1 MIEFLHVSKSYPGDY
16 QALCDVSLFI
26 DKGEFV
32 FLTGRSGAG
41 KTTFLKHIYI
51 EERPSVGQ
59 VFVFGYDAKY
69 IRRGE
74 IPFLR
79 RRLGIVFQD
88 FKLLTDRNV
97 FENVAFAA
105 RAAGMSERQVKRR
118 TFEVLAATGIGHK
131 CVQNPASLSGGE
143 QQRVCIARAMVNDPL
158 VLLADEPTG
167 NLDPLV
173 ADDIFQL
180 LRNINTAG
188 TTVVMSTHELRFLEH
203 SHYRRINL
211 ERGALTSGGG
221 AALKPMRFGTGQLNG
236 AFR

>member
-1 MIEFLHVSKSYPGDY
+1 MIEFLHVSKSYQSGY
-16 QALCDVSLFI
+16 QALCDVTLFI

-41 KTTFLKHIYI
+41 KTTFLKHIYMD
-51 EERPSVGQ
+51 ERPSTGQ
-59 VFVFGYDAKY
+59 VFVCGYDAKY
-69 IRRGE
+69 IRHSE
-74 IPFLR
+74 VPFLR
-79 RRLGIVFQD
+79 RHLGIVFQD

-118 TFEVLAATGIGHK
+118 TFEVLAATGIAHK
-131 CVQNPASLSGGE
+131 CVQNPGTLSGGE
-143 QQRVCIARAMVNDPL
+143 QQRVCIARAIVNDPL

-167 NLDPLV
+167 NLDPVV
-173 ADDIFQL
+173 ADDIFKL
-180 LRNINTAG
+180 LREVNSAG
-188 TTVVMSTHELRFLEH
+188 TTVVMSTHELRFIEH

-221 AALKPMRFGTGQLNG
+221 AALKPMMFGAGQFNG
-236 AFR
+236 ARR